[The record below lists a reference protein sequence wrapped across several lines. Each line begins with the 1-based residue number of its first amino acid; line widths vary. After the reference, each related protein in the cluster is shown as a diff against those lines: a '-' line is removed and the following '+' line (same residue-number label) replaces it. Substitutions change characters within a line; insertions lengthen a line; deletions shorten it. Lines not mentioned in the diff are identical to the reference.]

1 MTPLARAFPLAA
13 FVVLSACAGCGD
25 DGGNDAGVDGPPDPC
40 APLMTFNGEYVAWDS
55 GTSFMGIPKAVFA
68 LRSDPSIMHLTAP
81 NGRFEMCI
89 PPADGFVDV
98 TPMAGSDIVGGT
110 VVVQKDVLKFL
121 PIQSYRSFTPTR
133 AAEYGFSADQAQ
145 VFVHVAGGSRT
156 VTTAANASVKKTFD
170 GAAWVDGNTGTDIY
184 LGNIDV
190 EATTTLTITGGSV
203 LGGGSIPLTAGAFTY
218 VTLIAN

>member
-1 MTPLARAFPLAA
+1 MTLPARAPLAA
-13 FVVLSACAGCGD
+13 LVVLAACAACGD

-40 APLMTFNGEYVAWDS
+40 APLMTFTGEYISWDS
-55 GTSFMGIPKAVFA
+55 GASFMGIPQATFA
-68 LRSDPSIMHLTAP
+68 LRSDPATKSSTAP

-89 PPADGFVDV
+89 PPADGFVDI
-98 TPMAGSDIVGGT
+98 TPMAASDIVPGT

-133 AAEYGFSADQAQ
+133 AAEYGYSAAQAH

-156 VTTAANASVKKTFD
+156 VTTAASAGVMKSFD
-170 GAAWVDGNTGTDIY
+170 GTAWVDGNTGTDIY
-184 LGNIDV
+184 LGNIDLA
-190 EATTTLTITGGSV
+190 ATTTLTVTGGNV
-203 LGGGSIPLTAGAFTY
+203 LGGGSIPLAAGTFTY